1 MVFRLFR
8 RGVSRKAFLD
18 FRKSL
23 EKSLLSSFSNIKRD
37 NQRTERTINELSAVQ
52 NEQSVEME
60 SFKKTLAGIKRKLRS
75 DVRKIRTE
83 ITEEI
88 MVKLDLESRMPDLKI
103 EILEEAQQQFV
114 KLLNEHSIE
123 QQKAKS
129 NVPEP
134 ESIKSEVFVDR
145 SSVRHRHSSSV
156 RQPPNNEH
164 SVLHIEILKRLM
176 LLQNSLQLRWIS
188 MKDLAS
194 ELYPGR
200 TYRRVKST
208 LSEYLTELH
217 KAGLVEKR
225 YQRRNRLFISY
236 TEKAL
241 KFAENG
247 MITKMKRLISE
258 K

>member
-1 MVFRLFR
+1 M
-8 RGVSRKAFLD
+8 
-18 FRKSL
+18 

-200 TYRRVKST
+200 TYR
-208 LSEYLTELH
+208 
-217 KAGLVEKR
+217 
-225 YQRRNRLFISY
+225 
-236 TEKAL
+236 
-241 KFAENG
+241 
-247 MITKMKRLISE
+247 
-258 K
+258 